1 MNAMKKPT
9 HGIEVPL
16 STLSFEEQSE
26 VEEKLSTGP
35 LDPLAALEL
44 IEEASDLFDLEVVV
58 ELRNLHMAG
67 VQITLSLASRLLM
80 KGNNDE

>member
-1 MNAMKKPT
+1 MKPT

-16 STLSFEEQSE
+16 STLSFDEQHE

-35 LDPLAALEL
+35 LDPLAALEV
-44 IEEASDLFDLEVVV
+44 IEEAAELFDYEVVI

-67 VQITLSLASRLLM
+67 VQITLNLACQLLNGD
-80 KGNNDE
+80 KNHE